1 MRIASK
7 GHAVFAVTLIGLGIL
22 GLIQGASAPAWQGI
36 PKGLPARE
44 VLAYLCAVISLACGI
59 GLLWRRAAV
68 TAARVL
74 FVYLV
79 LTLLLLRLPQVFP
92 APTQLGSWYGCAETA
107 VMVAGAW
114 VLYAWFAADWDRR
127 RLGFAVGDKGVR
139 IARVLYGLA
148 LIFFGASHFVYVNL
162 TTPLVPG
169 WLPAHLFW
177 AYFFGCTYI
186 AAGAAVLIGVC
197 ARLAAAL
204 VALQMGL
211 FTLLVWVPMLAAG
224 HMHSITGSSWRE
236 FVVSWTLTACG
247 WVLADSYRGR
257 PWLAVNKRW
266 LPASPARSSGPSG
279 PS

>member
-1 MRIASK
+1 MRNASM
-7 GHAVFAVTLIGLGIL
+7 GRVVFAATLIAL
-22 GLIQGASAPAWQGI
+22 GLVGLMQGSFAPTWEGI

-44 VLAYLCAVISLACGI
+44 ALAYLSAILSLACGI
-59 GLLWRRAAV
+59 GLCWRRAAV

-79 LTLLLLRLPQVFP
+79 LKLLLLRLPQVFP
-92 APTQLGSWYGCAETA
+92 APTVLGSWYGCAETA
-107 VMVAGAW
+107 VFVAAAW

-127 RLGFAVGDKGVR
+127 WLGFATGDKGVR
-139 IARVLYGLA
+139 MARVLYGLA

-177 AYFFGCTYI
+177 AYFFGCTYM
-186 AAGAAVLIGVC
+186 AAGAALLIGVL

-204 VALQMGL
+204 AALQMGM

-224 HMHSITGSSWRE
+224 QMHSITGSSWKE
-236 FVVSWTLTACG
+236 FVASWTLTACG
-247 WVLADSYRGR
+247 WVLADSYRGI
-257 PWLAVNKRW
+257 PWLAVNKR
-266 LPASPARSSGPSG
+266 
-279 PS
+279 